1 MQALLRSL
9 LLSSAAV
16 SAADDSAE
24 LQAAIAAATSQSSG
38 VVEFTNRS
46 YTLATTLRIP
56 PNSHLT
62 FRGAGIGAS
71 VLEFTGQGVAIA
83 LPADGNA
90 EVLLSDFSL
99 VGSAR
104 AEGGIASR
112 GPLGVDGAANWL
124 TVQRCAI
131 SGFTRPSRT
140 VAVTHVTRTSPVV
153 VTAPGHGLA
162 AGDALGFRGVRGTT
176 ELNGH
181 RFHVGNASADSFT
194 LFSGG
199 RPGDPVD
206 GTTFGAYSGGGV
218 LVPWTSRAWAVYSE
232 QVTFPPPPP
241 FSSLGTR

>member
-1 MQALLRSL
+1 MLLRSL
-9 LLSSAAV
+9 VLSSAAV

-24 LQAAIAAATSQSSG
+24 LQAAIAAAASGQQSSG

-71 VLEFTGQGVAIA
+71 VLEFAGQGVAIA

-140 VAVTHVTRTSPVV
+140 VAVTHVASTSPVV

-162 AGDALGFRGVRGTT
+162 AGDVLGFRAGC
-176 ELNGH
+176 
-181 RFHVGNASADSFT
+181 AA
-194 LFSGG
+194 
-199 RPGDPVD
+199 RP
-206 GTTFGAYSGGGV
+206 S
-218 LVPWTSRAWAVYSE
+218 
-232 QVTFPPPPP
+232 
-241 FSSLGTR
+241 